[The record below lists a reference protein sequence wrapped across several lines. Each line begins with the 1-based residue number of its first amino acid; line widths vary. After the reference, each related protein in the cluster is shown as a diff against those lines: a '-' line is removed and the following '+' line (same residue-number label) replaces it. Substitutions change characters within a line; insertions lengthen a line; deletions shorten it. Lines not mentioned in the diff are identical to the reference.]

1 MSTLAALLPLLGETG
16 IKPWYEG
23 QQGVNREQIGRQQAQ
38 TGLIELQRL
47 KESQAAEAELMQ
59 AIQTNPALAQQLFG
73 TIATLP
79 TTGGPP
85 AGAGAITQS
94 PLGGGPAQQIPA
106 YPDAS
111 RYAQV
116 PSTSGGPIPPNVM
129 GQVMPQVTSPQS
141 TLASLG
147 PRPQAG
153 SQNPVLEMARTNPRA
168 AMMLSQQLQGQQDA
182 ALKRQE
188 QQLTMGT
195 KVMEYL
201 GRGAQGVTD
210 QASLDAF
217 RQEVARV
224 HPQAAAQLPQVYSK
238 EAMAPF
244 IAKALDVKEAMT
256 LQVQDLQAQAA
267 VMKARR
273 EQANIPN
280 YTGDAQLD
288 ALIYTK
294 MKDHPPGTMP
304 SQDIVDAA
312 IQQREKNKL
321 NVSERQGIQA
331 AEIERTEKPLE
342 GEAGKAV
349 SDLTTLRRLSD
360 DVAALRKDDFTG
372 PIVGRTGYLREQA
385 GRMDQQETAFRTT
398 IKNMTD
404 ILARLRSG
412 AAIPPDDMARLEQLV
427 PSVNDHPE
435 TFKAKLQSFQRAV
448 EQQRET
454 RLQVG
459 TTGRQR
465 LREET
470 TPTTPRVG
478 EQPQGQAHTQ
488 GPATFDRADFLR
500 WRQGT
505 GKTGNPTQADVE
517 AYFQAK
523 GLTRR

>member
-1 MSTLAALLPLLGETG
+1 MSTIASLIALMDPSAGPYSEDRETLGRIAHNRQLTETG
-16 IKPWYEG
+16 
-23 QQGVNREQIGRQQAQ
+23 
-38 TGLIELQRL
+38 LLQLADL
-47 KESQAAEAELMQ
+47 KRKQAAEQEMFA
-59 AIQTNPALAQQLFG
+59 AIQQNPALAQQFFG
-73 TIATLP
+73 GGGGPVLGSLQTP
-79 TTGGPP
+79 PGGPP
-85 AGAGAITQS
+85 
-94 PLGGGPAQQIPA
+94 GGGPMTQQTTMPGQ
-106 YPDAS
+106 P
-111 RYAQV
+111 
-116 PSTSGGPIPPNVM
+116 PSA
-129 GQVMPQVTSPQS
+129 PQVVPGGQNLSQFATQGAPQS
-141 TLASLG
+141 TIASLG
-147 PRPQAG
+147 PQPQVPM
-153 SQNPVLEMARTNPRA
+153 QPPRNPVLEMAQRSPQA
-168 AMMLSQQLQGQQDA
+168 AFLMQQQMEAREAQQF
-182 ALKRQE
+182 KMQE
-188 QQLTMGT
+188 QRLKMGT
-195 KVMEYL
+195 AAVEHVGQL
-201 GRGAQGVTD
+201 AQGVTD
-210 QASLDAF
+210 QASLDAM
-217 RQEVARV
+217 RADLVSSGLGKY
-224 HPQAAAQLPQVYSK
+224 AAQLPQFYAK
-238 EAMAPF
+238 GAMEPF
-244 IAKALDVKEAMT
+244 IEKAKSVLESQK
-256 LQVQDLQAQAA
+256 LQVQDLTAQAA
-267 VMKARR
+267 LMKARR

-294 MKDHPPGTMP
+294 MKDQPPGTMP
-304 SQDIVDAA
+304 GQDIVDAA

-321 NVSERQGIQA
+321 AVSERQGIQA

-349 SDLTTLRRLSD
+349 SDLTTLRKLSD

-435 TFKAKLQSFQRAV
+435 TFRAKLQSFQRAV

-478 EQPQGQAHTQ
+478 EKPASQPTSQGH
-488 GPATFDRADFLR
+488 ATFDRADFLK
-500 WRQGT
+500 WRTST
-505 GKTGNPTQADVE
+505 GKSGNPTAPELED
-517 AYFQAK
+517 YFQSK
-523 GLTRR
+523 GLKRR